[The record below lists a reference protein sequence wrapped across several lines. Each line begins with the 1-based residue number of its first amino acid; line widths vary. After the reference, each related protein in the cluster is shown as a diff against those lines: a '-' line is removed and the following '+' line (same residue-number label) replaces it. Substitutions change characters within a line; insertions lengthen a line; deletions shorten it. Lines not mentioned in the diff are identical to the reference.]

1 MREDREQEVHRMEP
15 PQGGTPQES
24 LDRLRL
30 EVEELRASRG
40 RLVAANDADRRS
52 LERDLHDGPQ
62 QHLIALAVNLQLA
75 RQLADSDP
83 TAAKALLDEMGRDVQ
98 EALEVTGRLAHR
110 IYPPL
115 LAAGGLAAALRAA
128 AVITGVPT
136 RIDVSADA
144 RYPPEIA
151 GAVYFCCL
159 DTLEA
164 AKDGVRATV
173 TVRDDDDALVFD
185 ILEQGAGLALPAFD
199 GGAGRSRDRLEALG
213 GRLAIRLEPG
223 GGIRVSGSLPLSR

>member
-1 MREDREQEVHRMEP
+1 M
-15 PQGGTPQES
+15 
-24 LDRLRL
+24 
-30 EVEELRASRG
+30 
-40 RLVAANDADRRS
+40 
-52 LERDLHDGPQ
+52 
-62 QHLIALAVNLQLA
+62 
-75 RQLADSDP
+75 
-83 TAAKALLDEMGRDVQ
+83 
-98 EALEVTGRLAHR
+98 TGKLAHR

-136 RIDVSADA
+136 RIDVSADT

-159 DTLEA
+159 DALEA
-164 AKDGVRATV
+164 ANDGVRATV

-185 ILEQGAGLALPAFD
+185 ILEQGADLALPAFD
-199 GGAGRSRDRLEALG
+199 GGAGRSSDRLEALG
-213 GRLAIRLEPG
+213 GRLAIRPEPG

>member
-1 MREDREQEVHRMEP
+1 MEP

-75 RQLADSDP
+75 RQLAASDP
-83 TAAKALLDEMGRDVQ
+83 TAATALLDEMGRDVQ
-98 EALEVTGRLAHR
+98 QALEETGRLAHR

-151 GAVYFCCL
+151 GAIYFCCL
-159 DTLEA
+159 DALEA

-199 GGAGRSRDRLEALG
+199 GSAARSRDRVEALG
-213 GRLAIRLEPG
+213 GRLAIRPEPG
-223 GGIRVSGSLPLSR
+223 GGVRVSGSLPLSR

>member
-1 MREDREQEVHRMEP
+1 MEP

-83 TAAKALLDEMGRDVQ
+83 PAATALLDEMGRDVQ
-98 EALEVTGRLAHR
+98 QALEETGRLAHR

-128 AVITGVPT
+128 AVITGV
-136 RIDVSADA
+136 ADA
-144 RYPPEIA
+144 NRRLRRRALPA
-151 GAVYFCCL
+151 RDRRSGLLCCL
-159 DTLEA
+159 DALERA
-164 AKDGVRATV
+164 EDGVHATV
-173 TVRDDDDALVFD
+173 TVRDDDEALVFD
-185 ILEQGAGLALPAFD
+185 ILEQGAGLALSAFD
-199 GGAGRSRDRLEALG
+199 GSAARSRDRVEALG
-213 GRLAIRLEPG
+213 GRLAIRPEPG
-223 GGIRVSGSLPLSR
+223 GGVRVSGSLPLSR

>member
-1 MREDREQEVHRMEP
+1 MEP
-15 PQGGTPQES
+15 PQGETAKES

-30 EVEELRASRG
+30 EVEELRASRA

-83 TAAKALLDEMGRDVQ
+83 SAAKALLDEMGRDVQ
-98 EALEVTGRLAHR
+98 EALEETGRLAHR

-159 DTLEA
+159 DALERA
-164 AKDGVRATV
+164 EDGVRATV
-173 TVRDDDDALVFD
+173 TVRDDAGALIFD
-185 ILEQGAGLALPAFD
+185 ILEQGAGLALPDVA
-199 GGAGRSRDRLEALG
+199 GGADRSRDRLEALG
-213 GRLAIRLEPG
+213 GGLAIRPEPG